1 MYVNES
7 ENLSRYDMIIGRDLM
22 TELGIDIK
30 FSTGE
35 VVWDNVSM
43 PLRGISCLNDENI
56 NKLENELYFMED
68 PAMID
73 TE

>member
-1 MYVNES
+1 MPCLPSWEIRWNMYVNES

-35 VVWDNVSM
+35 VVWDNASI
-43 PLRGISCLNDENI
+43 PLRDMSCLNDENI
-56 NKLENELYFMED
+56 KKL
-68 PAMID
+68 
-73 TE
+73 